1 MTFRKLADDC
11 WHDMP
16 RLRRVLAGR
25 STVTRLL
32 ADAVRE
38 FDPDKVGNAGYDAE
52 LLEGVRRQNGTDN
65 RDGFAIMTFLLVT
78 IAAAVISWLIQR
90 WLDNRFP
97 KEQADAWRQELAS

>member
-1 MTFRKLADDC
+1 MTFHKLADDC

-16 RLRRVLAGR
+16 RLRRLVAGR

-38 FDPDKVGNAGYDAE
+38 FDADKAGDAGYEAE
-52 LLEGVRRQNGTDN
+52 LLEGVKRQNGSDK
-65 RDGFAIMTFLLVT
+65 DGFAIMTFLIVT

-90 WLDNRFP
+90 WLDNHFP
-97 KEQADAWRQELAS
+97 KQQLTEWQQELAA